1 MHDLR
6 AYVSKLCKAFTLI
19 ELLVVIAIIGILAAM
34 LLPALAAAREK
45 ARRTSCLNN
54 LNQIGKALAS
64 YTADYGGY
72 FPSYSAWGTPCT
84 FVNPTP
90 PAGMPNYYSNLVGTA
105 EPGCPSQAN
114 QWYYWIAASGNSGN
128 PPQAAYIPSSHGGWW
143 MTSTGVQP
151 PYGEPFEGW
160 GLTEWSAYNEPAAAF
175 AGSTTLVGYNY
186 GATAVPGATGC
197 TFTFN
202 YAPNGYNFDGAFK
215 ASRLIF
221 SGSKTQTCEPECV
234 MTVQGDI
241 NLGPVGLGTLGS
253 AGYIG
258 DVGVFFCPTANNMPD
273 DFAFPNPFTNPHGT
287 LAYPAGGSINL
298 NAAIA
303 CEAMTMMSELRQFA
317 SNDPRSLMHAAYPPW
332 MVPTGP
338 SGCWGSD
345 GWDGYGAGVRIES
358 TYNYRLGPAMPWVGF
373 SAPWPGSATDAGC
386 PLWKR
391 LLGVRPKHIFWIGEP
406 FLKTD
411 KQLGGRSV
419 ASDSFSR
426 LGWDMASM
434 HTGNLGAPTWSV
446 AMQQPFPGMGWWAH
460 RDGYNVL
467 YGDWSTKWYG
477 DTTQAI
483 MWWQSQ
489 TEQSTVDNAGTALNN
504 DASFTTN
511 PSSIG
516 GGGGWGWKFITG
528 STDVPAFTAWVATV
542 GNCGMSTFAGG
553 GVTAIWHIFDITN
566 GIDSGVDSDVL

>member
-72 FPSYSAWGTPCT
+72 FPSYSAWGTPTT
-84 FVNPTP
+84 FVNPNP
-90 PAGMPNYYSNLVGTA
+90 PAGEPNYYSSFSSPAV
-105 EPGCPSQAN
+105 PGCPGQMN
-114 QWYYWIAASGNSGN
+114 QWAYWQGDGNSSSY
-128 PPQAAYIPSSHGGWW
+128 PQTHYHPSSWGGWW
-143 MTSTGVQP
+143 MGSAGVSP
-151 PYGEPFEGW
+151 VNSEPFATGM
-160 GLTEWSAYNEPAAAF
+160 TEFSAYDEPAAAF
-175 AGSTTLVGYNY
+175 AGSTTLQGYNY
-186 GATAVPGATGC
+186 GAMAVPGATGV
-197 TFTFN
+197 TFTWQYCPGGSN
-202 YAPNGYNFDGAFK
+202 KDNVCRDN
-215 ASRLIF
+215 RLIF
-221 SGSKTQTCEPECV
+221 SGHKLQTGEPSAT

-253 AGYIG
+253 AGYLG
-258 DVGVFFCPTANNMPD
+258 DIGVFFCPTANNMPD
-273 DFAFPNPFTNPHGT
+273 SFASPNPFNNPHGT
-287 LAYPAGGSINL
+287 LYYPAGGTRNL

-303 CEAMTMMSELRQFA
+303 CEAMSMVSEIRQFA
-317 SNDPRSLMHAAYPPW
+317 SNDPRSVMHAAYPPW

-338 SGCWGSD
+338 SGCWGDDSN
-345 GWDGYGAGVRIES
+345 YGPGVHIES
-358 TYNYRLGPAMPWVGF
+358 NYSYRFGPAMPYVGF
-373 SAPWPGSATDAGC
+373 GGGYGVNNDVSV

-391 LLGVRPKHIFWIGEP
+391 LLGVQPKHIMWIGEP

-411 KQLGGRSV
+411 KQVGGRSV

-426 LGWDMASM
+426 LGWDMTSM
-434 HTGNLGAPTWSV
+434 HTGSLGVPTWSV
-446 AMQQPFPGMGWWAH
+446 GMPQPFPGMGWWAH

-489 TEQSTVDNAGTALNN
+489 TAQSVIDMAGCALNN
-504 DASFTTN
+504 DASFNTN
-511 PSSIG
+511 PSPIG

-528 STDVPAFTAWVATV
+528 STDVPGYTAYAASVLNT
-542 GNCGMSTFAGG
+542 GMSTFAGG
-553 GVTAIWHIFDITN
+553 GAAAIWHIFDITN